1 MKKLI
6 ILLCAAALCS
16 VSCISFRETDDIS
29 FPSYDKIEKN
39 AESESETLPETE
51 TESESETLPETEP
64 EPEIPFAGVDMTVTA
79 VGDNLIHPNI
89 YIDAAARAKDGQAH
103 DFIPMYADVIPYIE
117 AADIA
122 FINQETVMAGAGY
135 GYSGWP
141 TFNAPQQLGLDLVS
155 IGFDVVNI
163 ANNHMLDKGT
173 SGLED
178 TINFWNEQEITLLG
192 GYLNEEDYADIR
204 ITEEDGVR
212 ISWLS
217 YTYGTNGIVKNA
229 SSPIVIPYIDD
240 TRILAD
246 LESARDMSDF
256 IIVSVHWGNENTY
269 TPTDEQHRLSRM
281 IADNGA
287 DVILGHHPH
296 CVQPIEWIETDSGRT
311 LCVYSLG
318 NFVSGMAR
326 PMNQVGGLFSFRIVS
341 NGEGGLEAQ
350 SPLFTPTVFY
360 YGMDWY
366 NTHLYFMEDYT
377 DEIAA
382 RHGVQISGYYMSAG
396 DARKIVTDTIDGEF
410 LPDYLKAADSTG
422 A

>member
-6 ILLCAAALCS
+6 ILLCAAVLCS
-16 VSCISFRETDDIS
+16 TSCISFRRTDDIS
-29 FPSYDKIEKN
+29 LPSYEKTEKKITD
-39 AESESETLPETE
+39 ETETEPETE
-51 TESESETLPETEP
+51 TESETLPETEP
-64 EPEIPFAGVDMTVTA
+64 EPLIPFAETDITITA

-89 YIDAAARAKDGQAH
+89 YIDAASRVAGGQGH
-103 DFIPMYADVIPYIE
+103 DFLPMYTDVMQYIE

-122 FINQETVMAGAGY
+122 FINQETVMAGADY

-173 SGLED
+173 GGLEN
-178 TINFWNEQEITLLG
+178 TIDFWNEQGITLLG
-192 GYLNEEDYADIR
+192 GYLNDEDYADIR

-212 ISWLS
+212 IAWLS

-240 TRILAD
+240 ALILSD
-246 LESARDMSDF
+246 LEAAGEISDF
-256 IIVSVHWGNENTY
+256 VIVSIHWGNENTY
-269 TPTDEQHRLSRM
+269 TPTDEQYRLAQM

-287 DVILGHHPH
+287 DVILGHHSH
-296 CVQPIEWIETDSGRT
+296 CVQPIEWIDTDRGQT

-326 PMNQVGGLFSFRIVS
+326 PMNQVGGMFSFRIVS
-341 NGEGGLEAQ
+341 DGEGGLTVD

-366 NTHLYFMEDYT
+366 DTHLYLMEDYT

-382 RHGVQISGYYMSAG
+382 RHGVQISGYYMSVG
-396 DARKIVTDTIDGEF
+396 DARKIVTDTIAGEF
-410 LPDYLKAADSTG
+410 LPEYLKTSADSET
-422 A
+422 